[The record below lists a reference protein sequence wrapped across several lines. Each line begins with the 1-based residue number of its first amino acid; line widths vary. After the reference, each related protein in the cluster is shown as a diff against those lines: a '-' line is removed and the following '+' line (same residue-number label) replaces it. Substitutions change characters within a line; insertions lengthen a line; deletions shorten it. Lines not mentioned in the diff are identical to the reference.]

1 MTCSITS
8 TAGAAASLRAQAE
21 GLCQAHAAAVSRGD
35 AARGKALWTLFR
47 DVEFR
52 AYLAERE
59 VEREE
64 LMARYPS
71 VTDLFHTPGH
81 EPAGRCVPGWH
92 AQ

>member
-8 TAGAAASLRAQAE
+8 TAGVAASLRAQAE
-21 GLCQAHAAAVSRGD
+21 GLYAAHAAAVSRGD
-35 AARGKALWTLFR
+35 AAKGRTLWSLFR

-64 LMARYPS
+64 LMIRYPECH
-71 VTDLFHTPGH
+71 D
-81 EPAGRCVPGWH
+81 
-92 AQ
+92 